1 MQKKLL
7 VTSALPYANG
17 DIHLGHMVEHVQ
29 TDIFVRFQRLIGNQC
44 YYMCADDAHGTAIM
58 LSAEKE
64 GIKPEV
70 IDVIVDPGIVK
81 FVNDYRQLKMGVSK
95 GSAKRKAAPNKRVP
109 IRKSKSAN
117 EKKTQKAS
125 DLRSRA
131 LKANSSQADQDAFL
145 KTLAERSLSKM

>member
-1 MQKKLL
+1 MKYLSQDQWKKQ
-7 VTSALPYANG
+7 
-17 DIHLGHMVEHVQ
+17 VEAFNTTI
-29 TDIFVRFQRLIGNQC
+29 TDLIPG
-44 YYMCADDAHGTAIM
+44 YSETTAKSIRDF
-58 LSAEKE
+58 AIEE

-109 IRKSKSAN
+109 IRKSKSTS
-117 EKKTQKAS
+117 EKKTQKAA
-125 DLRSRA
+125 DLRTRA